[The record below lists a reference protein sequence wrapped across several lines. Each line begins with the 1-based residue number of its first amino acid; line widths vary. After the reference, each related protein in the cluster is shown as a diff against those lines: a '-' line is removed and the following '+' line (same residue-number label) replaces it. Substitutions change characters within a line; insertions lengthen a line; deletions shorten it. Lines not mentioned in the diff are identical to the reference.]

1 MLKNGKLFGKINIID
16 FLAVLAVVVVI
27 AAAAVFV
34 LRPKD
39 GGDTLVMKFRI
50 EEVDGFVAEKVHV
63 GDELY
68 DDTNLQDIGVVTDV
82 ELSDSISYGQVND
95 SVYTL
100 TSKEGYYSMIITGE
114 VKGRKTKL
122 GAEIGGKKYGVGHS
136 MVLRAGDTKMYLRV
150 YDIALKDENGE
161 IETDDNTNN
170 LVPVTMTFYAEET
183 PEYVANNIKAGD
195 KVVDA
200 ARRSTELGVIDT
212 VETGDAVVFVETETG
227 LLESSK
233 PGYAS
238 VTLTTTVEAEKVDGG
253 VKIGERIYSVG
264 DEIDM
269 RAGSS
274 RLTVFVRSIDVQ

>member
-1 MLKNGKLFGKINIID
+1 MLKNGKLFGKINVID
-16 FLAVLAVVVVI
+16 FLAILAVVVVI

-39 GGDTLVMKFRI
+39 GGDTLIIKFRI
-50 EEVDGFVAEKVHV
+50 EEVDGFVAKKVHI
-63 GDELY
+63 GDEMY

-95 SVYTL
+95 NVYTL

-136 MVLRAGDTKMYLRV
+136 MVLRAGDAKMYLRG
-150 YDIALKDENGE
+150 YDIALKDDNSNSQDDGE
-161 IETDDNTNN
+161 SVN
-170 LVPVTMTFYAEET
+170 LTPVNLTFYTEET
-183 PEYVANNIKAGD
+183 PEFVAENIKIGD
-195 KVVDA
+195 KAVDA
-200 ARRSTELGVIDT
+200 ARRSTALGIINT
-212 VETGDAVVFVETETG
+212 VETGEAVIFAETDSG
-227 LLESSK
+227 LLECAK
-233 PGYAS
+233 PGYVS
-238 VTLTTTVEAEKVDGG
+238 MTLETTIDAELVDGG
-253 VKIGERIYSVG
+253 VKIGERVYSVG

-274 RLTVFVRSIDVQ
+274 RLTMTVRSIG